1 MAQATASSG
10 DVGTGGTSLRVKVQR
25 FGSFLSGMV
34 MPNIGAF
41 IAWGLITAIFI
52 PDGWYPSERL
62 AALVEPM
69 LFYLLP
75 LLIAYTGGRMVY
87 DVRGGVVGAIATI
100 GVIVGS
106 DIPMFLGALI
116 MGPLGGYVIKQFDRL
131 VEGRVRQGFEM
142 LVNTFSAGILGGA
155 LAIIGVLGAGPII
168 TSISNALGAAVDFIV
183 NLGLLPVVS
192 VIVEPAK
199 VLFLNNAIN
208 HGILAPLA
216 LDQAREAGKS
226 ILFMV
231 ETNPGPGL
239 GILLA
244 YALVGRGLSRS
255 SAPGAAVIQFF
266 GGIHEIYFP
275 YVLMKPA
282 LILAAIA
289 GGASG
294 IFTATIFNAGLV
306 STPAPGSI
314 FAYLAMTP
322 RGGFVGVLAAVL
334 VAAVVSFLVA
344 SVIIR
349 ATADANEEDEE
360 RSLGMA
366 TSQME
371 TMKGSKSSV
380 AGTLTGNGARET
392 DGARETEGTETD
404 GAAAPNFGQVKSIVF
419 ACDAGMG
426 SSAMGASLLRSKVK
440 KAGLDDVSV
449 TNSSIDNLSTETDLV
464 ITHKDLTD
472 RARAKVP
479 GAIHVSVDNFLGS
492 PKYDEVVEQLKEG
505 EEGQAQPNGHDQPD
519 GQEAADFDYTQVRKV
534 VFACDAGMG
543 SSAMAVSMLRDKAE
557 KAGVSDLVVEN
568 KSINEIPDDADVVI
582 THKDLTDRARQKLP
596 GAHHVSVDNFL
607 DGTRY
612 DELVQGIAAART

>member
-1 MAQATASSG
+1 MAQASVAGSG
-10 DVGTGGTSLRVKVQR
+10 AGTGGTSLRVKVQR

-52 PDGWYPSERL
+52 PDGWYPNERL

-69 LFYLLP
+69 IFYLLP
-75 LLIAYTGGRMVY
+75 LLIAYTGGRLVY
-87 DVRGGVVGAIATI
+87 DTRGGVVGAIATI

-116 MGPLGGYVIKQFDRL
+116 MGPLGGYVIMQFDRL

-142 LVNTFSAGILGGA
+142 LVSTFSAGILGGS
-155 LAIIGVLGAGPII
+155 LAIVGILGAGPII

-192 VIVEPAK
+192 IIVEPAK

-216 LDQAREAGKS
+216 IEQAREAGKS

-244 YALVGRGLSRS
+244 YSVFGRGLSRS

-294 IFTATIFNAGLV
+294 IFTATVFNAGLV

-314 FAYLAMTP
+314 FAYIAMTP
-322 RGGFVGVLAAVL
+322 RGGFVGVFAAVL

-349 ATADANEEDEE
+349 ATAGADEEDEE
-360 RSLGMA
+360 SLGMA
-366 TSQME
+366 ARQME
-371 TMKGSKSSV
+371 AMKGKKSSV
-380 AGTLTGNGARET
+380 AGTLTRDGK
-392 DGARETEGTETD
+392 DGASEEPDESFDYAR
-404 GAAAPNFGQVKSIVF
+404 VSKIIF

-426 SSAMGASLLRSKVK
+426 SSAMGASLLRNKAK
-440 KAGLDDVSV
+440 EAGLGDIEVKN
-449 TNSSIDNLSTETDLV
+449 T
-464 ITHKDLTD
+464 
-472 RARAKVP
+472 
-479 GAIHVSVDNFLGS
+479 AIN
-492 PKYDEVVEQLKEG
+492 Q
-505 EEGQAQPNGHDQPD
+505 
-519 GQEAADFDYTQVRKV
+519 
-534 VFACDAGMG
+534 
-543 SSAMAVSMLRDKAE
+543 
-557 KAGVSDLVVEN
+557 
-568 KSINEIPDDADVVI
+568 IPEDADVVI

-596 GAHHVSVDNFL
+596 GARHVSVDNFL
-607 DGTRY
+607 GSPKY
-612 DELVQGIAAART
+612 DELVDEISAARV

>member
-1 MAQATASSG
+1 MTVQANAASGETKAQG
-10 DVGTGGTSLRVKVQR
+10 PNLRVRVQK

-52 PDGWYPSERL
+52 PDGWYPNERL
-62 AALVEPM
+62 AQLVDPM
-69 LFYLLP
+69 ILYLLP
-75 LLIAYTGGRMVY
+75 LLIGYTGGRIVY
-87 DVRGGVVGAIATI
+87 GARGGVVGAIATI
-100 GVIVGS
+100 GAIVGS

-116 MGPLGGYVIKQFDRL
+116 MGPLGGYLIMKFDDL
-131 VEGRVRQGFEM
+131 VAHRVRQGFEM
-142 LVNTFSAGILGGA
+142 LVNTFSAGIIGGT
-155 LAIIGVLGAGPII
+155 LAIIGVLGAGPVI

-183 NLGLLPVVS
+183 ALGLLPLVS
-192 VIVEPAK
+192 IIVEPAK

-216 LDQAREAGKS
+216 IDQAQEAGKS

-244 YALVGRGLSRS
+244 YTVFGRGLAKS

-294 IFTATIFNAGLV
+294 IFTATVFNAGLV

-314 FAYLAMTP
+314 FAYIAMTP
-322 RGGFVGVLAAVL
+322 RGGFVGVLSAVL

-349 ATADANEEDEE
+349 ASADTDEEDEQ
-360 RSLGMA
+360 SLGMA
-366 TSQME
+366 AQQME
-371 TMKGSKSSV
+371 AMKGSKSSV
-380 AGTLTGNGARET
+380 AGTLTE
-392 DGARETEGTETD
+392 DGKIEDGKTED
-404 GAAAPNFGQVKSIVF
+404 ADAPELNQVKSIVF

-426 SSAMGASLLRSKVK
+426 SSAMGASLLRKKVK
-440 KAGLDDVSV
+440 EAGMEDISV
-449 TNSSIDNLSTETDLV
+449 TNSSISNLSEDTDLV
-464 ITHKDLTD
+464 VTHKDLTD

-479 GAIHVSVDNFLGS
+479 NAVHVSVDNFLGS
-492 PKYDEVVEQLKEG
+492 PKYDELVTELKE
-505 EEGQAQPNGHDQPD
+505 DR
-519 GQEAADFDYTQVRKV
+519 EA
-534 VFACDAGMG
+534 
-543 SSAMAVSMLRDKAE
+543 
-557 KAGVSDLVVEN
+557 
-568 KSINEIPDDADVVI
+568 
-582 THKDLTDRARQKLP
+582 KL
-596 GAHHVSVDNFL
+596 
-607 DGTRY
+607 
-612 DELVQGIAAART
+612 QQ